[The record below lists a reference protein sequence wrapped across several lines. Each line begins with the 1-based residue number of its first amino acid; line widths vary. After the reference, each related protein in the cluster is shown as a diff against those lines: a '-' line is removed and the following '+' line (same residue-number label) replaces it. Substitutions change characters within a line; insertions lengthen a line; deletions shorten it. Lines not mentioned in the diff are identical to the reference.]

1 MKRSREYT
9 AVMGEKI
16 LVLDSDQESLER
28 TRCMLQKAGY
38 NAVTVEDGFLCLQ
51 AFGQE
56 RDFAAVLLN
65 EGQGGGTLSGLDVL
79 QRIKDISSDTPVV
92 MSSTSWTPE
101 FLQDCTGVGA
111 FFCMEKTADS
121 DLLLK
126 VLGQA
131 VEEHKLSLGKGK
143 SI

>member
-1 MKRSREYT
+1 
-9 AVMGEKI
+9 MGEKI
-16 LVLDSDQESLER
+16 LVFDSDRESLER

-38 NAVTVEDGFLCLQ
+38 NAITVEDGFSCLQ

-56 RDFAAVLLN
+56 GDFAVVLLN
-65 EGQGGGTLSGLDVL
+65 EGQGGALSGLDVL
-79 QRIKDISSDTPVV
+79 QRIKDMSSDTPVV

-111 FFCMEKTADS
+111 FFCVEKTAGS

-131 VEEHKLSLGKGK
+131 VEVHRLSLSKGK